1 MGAQKDKYEVGT
13 DFKKILSSF
22 PEQFEQ
28 QSQDISVEKEN
39 IIPSTNENYS
49 TKKEA
54 EKDYHIINDKKKEV
68 KFQKDIKDKH
78 QNKKM
83 GYIQENIVK
92 LPEAYVTLATNDD
105 YAIGA
110 LVLGHSLHSVGT
122 TRKLVIMITEDVS
135 WDVRPMLNNVFDEVI
150 IVNVMDSHDSAHLAL
165 LKRPELGITFTKL
178 HCWTLLQYSK
188 CVFQDADMFVT
199 QNPDELFDYPEL
211 SAAPDIGWPD
221 CFNSGMFVFVP
232 NMWTY
237 NRLLQHAQTTGSFD
251 GGDQGVLNTFFPKW
265 NFVSFTFNMVASAVY
280 TYLPAY
286 IKYGS
291 M

>member
-1 MGAQKDKYEVGT
+1 MGSVVDVPSTSDIIESVEDVSTNNTVTSTLEDNHLIPVILNGDAQKDKYEVGT

-54 EKDYHIINDKKKEV
+54 KKDYHIINDKKKEV

-150 IVNVMDSHDSAHLAL
+150 IVNVM
-165 LKRPELGITFTKL
+165 
-178 HCWTLLQYSK
+178 
-188 CVFQDADMFVT
+188 
-199 QNPDELFDYPEL
+199 
-211 SAAPDIGWPD
+211 
-221 CFNSGMFVFVP
+221 
-232 NMWTY
+232 
-237 NRLLQHAQTTGSFD
+237 
-251 GGDQGVLNTFFPKW
+251 
-265 NFVSFTFNMVASAVY
+265 
-280 TYLPAY
+280 
-286 IKYGS
+286 
-291 M
+291 